1 MQKNRIKL
9 ENAEIIFANLE
20 DKGFGTSLTIKVT
33 DEIEKQLTDF
43 WKENKIGNDKTVIGV
58 PNFKEYEG
66 TKQISLKINDS
77 TKSAG
82 VNGLTSDSLG
92 FGARVNLFLN
102 CFEYNNKFTKGKTYY
117 GASVSAY
124 VILSGKKTGSDAD
137 LSDLLSEIKPDFL
150 ADDTKPD
157 FLADDEKSDNLPF

>member
-1 MQKNRIKL
+1 MVNRQKIMQKNRIKL

-33 DEIEKQLTDF
+33 DEIEKQLTEF
-43 WKENKIGNDKTVIGV
+43 WKENKIGNEKTVIGV

-92 FGARVNLFLN
+92 FGARVNLLLN

-137 LSDLLSEIKPDFL
+137 LSELLSEIKPDL
-150 ADDTKPD
+150 
-157 FLADDEKSDNLPF
+157 LADDEESGLPF

>member
-82 VNGLTSDSLG
+82 VNG
-92 FGARVNLFLN
+92 ARFNLFLN
-102 CFEYNNKFTKGKTYY
+102 FFEYNNKFTKGKTYY

-124 VILSGKKTGSDAD
+124 VVLSGKKTGSDAD

-150 ADDTKPD
+150 ADD
-157 FLADDEKSDNLPF
+157 EKSDLPF

>member
-33 DEIEKQLTDF
+33 DEIEKQLTGF

-150 ADDTKPD
+150 ADD
-157 FLADDEKSDNLPF
+157 EESQNLPF